1 MNEKV
6 TPVLLLISTHGH
18 PVALVPAG
26 SIPEAQQRAI
36 ELVRDD
42 NGRCLPGLM
51 KEATVTIFSPT
62 VIAGGEKIAYLPT
75 HVGSSRGAGA
85 VSAGSTDKMSRTSH

>member
-62 VIAGGEKIAYLPT
+62 IIVGGETIAYMPT
-75 HVGSSRGAGA
+75 HVGSSRGAGEIS
-85 VSAGSTDKMSRTSH
+85 VGSTGRMRGKTH